1 MSLKSKLSEELK
13 QALRAKDQ
21 AKLRTLRALI
31 SALQLKE
38 IEDRQGGEA
47 VLTEQQEW
55 AVLQKQAKQR
65 NDSIAQFRAAGRE
78 DLAHTEEEELQI
90 IQSYLPEEL
99 SDEEILVVVR
109 QTIEETG
116 VTSAKEM
123 GKLMG
128 AVMGKLKGKADGK
141 RIQSAVKSLL
151 S

>member
-1 MSLKSKLSEELK
+1 MSLKAKLSEELK

-47 VLTEQQEW
+47 VLTEQQEL

-78 DLAHTEEEELQI
+78 DLAKTEEEELQI
-90 IQSYLPEEL
+90 IQSYLPAEL
-99 SDEEILVVVR
+99 SDEEIAQVV
-109 QTIEETG
+109 QETMNTLG
-116 VTSAKEM
+116 ISSAKEM

-141 RIQSAVKSLL
+141 RIQATVKSLL